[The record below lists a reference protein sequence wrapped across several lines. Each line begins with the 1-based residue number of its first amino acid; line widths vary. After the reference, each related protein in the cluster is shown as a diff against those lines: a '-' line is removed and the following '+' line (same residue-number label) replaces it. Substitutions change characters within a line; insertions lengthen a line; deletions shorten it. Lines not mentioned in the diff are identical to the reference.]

1 MAQRNLLAA
10 TGCATGIAHTFMAQE
25 AIEQEAKKR
34 GYNIKVE
41 THGQTG
47 IEHALTKEDIE
58 NADGIIIASDI
69 DVDDGRFAGKKV
81 IKVPV
86 ARGIKEPGVLIDKVL
101 DPNLKPFKPAGGAS
115 TGPVEE
121 SGSQG
126 AGIGNL
132 IYTSLMNGVSHMLP
146 LVVAGGVLIAIS
158 FFWGIYSA
166 DPKNEQYNYFA
177 YILNTIGSTTMGLM
191 VPVLS
196 AYIGESIAK
205 RSGLIV
211 AFATGMI
218 AMNNGTGFLGG
229 IAGGFLAGYVVLL
242 LQRLL
247 KPLPDK
253 EFRGL
258 KAIFLYPVLGV
269 FLSGLIMWFLSSP
282 MSDFNS
288 WLMTS
293 LSHLQNAD
301 PIILGIVVG
310 AMSASDFG
318 GPINKA
324 AYVTG
329 TALLAQGNFYFM
341 AGVSA
346 ACIAPPLATTFAV
359 LLNPKAYSKSERSAG
374 YVNALLGST
383 HITEGAIPFAAKHP
397 LLNIPCFMVGAAIA
411 AALTYV
417 SKITVPAPHG
427 GFIVLPLV
435 NKPFL
440 WVLWILIG
448 ALVSGILLA
457 IVAGKQ
463 SKKHGVVAAAGGID
477 VFTGEVIEAEEPEQM
492 PSAAT
497 TEETKLEAEHHDP
510 GDILAKENIFLDVTA
525 ASRDEVLNY
534 LANKAKELN
543 LASNT
548 SAVVTKYLAREDEG
562 STGMEQGIAIPHA
575 QDESITKSAM
585 LVLKLKQPVKWKTFD
600 DKPVDTIISFLIPEE
615 DSGNHLQY
623 LSNTAKLLTHQ
634 QFIDSLHSANTVDEI
649 YNLFK

>member
-1 MAQRNLLAA
+1 MAQKNLLAA

>member
-1 MAQRNLLAA
+1 MAQKNLLAA

-548 SAVVTKYLAREDEG
+548 SAVLTKYLAREDEG